1 MLATTVGQRAS
12 MVEEGVV
19 AAQHDVQCLLGRCLL
34 RLQQYEHL
42 LKALVAHHQIVGP
55 LDEWS
60 EIRADQIEKTAGT
73 TLGGLVSRLMPSFL
87 AVSGSEAADAESHL
101 RHFAVRT
108 RIELS
113 PEDHHR
119 TCAELRE
126 LTALRNHLVH
136 HFIGTHH
143 LWSIDGC
150 ATARD
155 ALTLAYT
162 RIDQHF
168 EQLRSWIDYLHQAHQ
183 LAAEFVRSDAF
194 HDLVFNG
201 ISPDGTVDWQSAGIV
216 RALRDAAS
224 QLAVDGWAP
233 VTAAQRWIVVHE
245 PDQVPAKYGCS
256 SWRQVVH
263 ESRQFEL
270 RYREEGGRREAWYR
284 AREK

>member
-1 MLATTVGQRAS
+1 MTAQGLPL
-12 MVEEGVV
+12 
-19 AAQHDVQCLLGRCLL
+19 AQHEVQRLLGRCLL
-34 RLQQYEHL
+34 RIQQYEHL

-55 LDEWS
+55 LDEWP
-60 EIRADQIEKTAGT
+60 EIRAGQIEKAAGI
-73 TLGGLVSRLMPSFL
+73 TLGGLVSRLMASFL
-87 AVSGSEAADAESHL
+87 AVSGSEAADEESHL

-136 HFIGTHH
+136 HFVGAHH
-143 LWSIDGC
+143 LWSVEGC
-150 ATARD
+150 AAARD
-155 ALTLAYT
+155 ALTEAYT

-168 EQLRSWIDYLHQAHQ
+168 GQLRSWTEYLDQARQ

-201 ISPDGTVDWQSAGIV
+201 IAPDGAVDWPAAGIV
-216 RALRDAAS
+216 RALRDAAD
-224 QLAVDGWAP
+224 QLAVNGWTP
-233 VTAAQRWIVVHE
+233 VAAAQRWIVSRDPGQIPV
-245 PDQVPAKYGCS
+245 KYGCS

-263 ESRQFEL
+263 ESKQFEL
-270 RYREEGGRREAWYR
+270 CYREEAGRREAWYR